1 MTQEKN
7 GAGKQPSADALW
19 SEKKPWSGISQRS
32 GHRSHIK
39 ITRECL
45 LKLYFLQIYRVGS
58 LGDEPG
64 NLQPLQVSQ
73 GILKCIRAK
82 NHCPGA
88 MVFRLVIFYLSILK
102 EFWNTRKLGI
112 ISHVFRLI
120 SHLFIVSLRG

>member
-7 GAGKQPSADALW
+7 GASKQPSADALW

-45 LKLYFLQIYRVGS
+45 LRLYFLQMYWVGS

-73 GILKCIRAK
+73 GILKYIRAK

-112 ISHVFRLI
+112 ISHVFRLT
-120 SHLFIVSLRG
+120 SQLFIVSLRG